1 MSVSHITDLFAND
14 VARPIE
20 EVIKVDQTD
29 EEIIKF
35 EIDEYV
41 VTDAIAK
48 HYASIP
54 PPWPVPSARPDSRPP
69 S

>member
-1 MSVSHITDLFAND
+1 MADTIRELFANNID
-14 VARPIE
+14 RDIE

-29 EEIIKF
+29 EDFIKF

-48 HYASIP
+48 H
-54 PPWPVPSARPDSRPP
+54 
-69 S
+69 